1 MISEGRRRCWSR
13 LLIATGHPGI
23 RSWHRLSLC
32 PRGLMHQA
40 ITARNILVGPS
51 SLTAFGD
58 PHPALLHA
66 PPCSWGRASN
76 GISVISLGD
85 LLFHGRI
92 AHWAFEGVALC
103 RRSRSW
109 SSLCNPFWKRD
120 SGSRQGKGLGIS
132 HCQRQANNH
141 GISKRE
147 FAHAPITG
155 NNEALAARLGCPLV
169 KW

>member
-1 MISEGRRRCWSR
+1 MLVEAAHRHRTSRDQILAPLVSLPSRADAPSHHCSQHPRRALEPDRFWGPAPRTAACSTMFMGGR
-13 LLIATGHPGI
+13 
-23 RSWHRLSLC
+23 
-32 PRGLMHQA
+32 
-40 ITARNILVGPS
+40 
-51 SLTAFGD
+51 
-58 PHPALLHA
+58 
-66 PPCSWGRASN
+66 RASN

-85 LLFHGRI
+85 LLFHRRI

-155 NNEALAARLGCPLV
+155 TKEALAARLGCPLV